1 MSNTTAWVAGFRSA
15 IVSPYEEFRLAEP
28 REFADQTVRQ
38 VLHLAG
44 GGERLRVRLSN
55 RYGRAP
61 LVIGAAR
68 IAVRKNGAEIVAETD
83 SVLRFDGAERV
94 TIPVG
99 NEVISDAVD
108 LGVTAGSDLLLSL
121 YLPEPT
127 GPATHSPRPTEIGYL
142 TPGNAVSRA
151 TLDDAEEVGSRYFVT
166 GVDVLSTAGEP
177 VVVAFGDSWFE
188 GAGTPDGANRRSVDV
203 LNAGLTR
210 GWAVNQGLSGNRLLQ
225 DEAGEH
231 GLARLERDALA
242 VPGVTHVVVNFGIND
257 LVLGDTPATVADLTA
272 GFTELARRV
281 HAAGLP
287 VYANT
292 IGPFAGKIYPGG
304 DAVAAS
310 PLRRA
315 VNEWLRGTD
324 VFDAVFDV
332 ARAVED
338 PERPDYIRP
347 DLDCGDGMHLNEE
360 GARLMGEAM
369 RIPFGD

>member
-1 MSNTTAWVAGFRSA
+1 MSDTNAWVAGFRSA

-61 LVIGAAR
+61 LVVGAAH

-83 SVLRFDGAERV
+83 TALRFGGAERV
-94 TIPVG
+94 TIAAGAEIV
-99 NEVISDAVD
+99 SDAAD
-108 LGVTAGSDLLLSL
+108 LSVGAGSDLLLSL

-127 GPATHSPRPTEIGYL
+127 GPATYSPVPNEIGYV
-142 TPGNAVSRA
+142 TAGNTVSQVSPE
-151 TLDDAEEVGSRYFVT
+151 DVEELGSRYFVT
-166 GVDVLSTAGEP
+166 GIDVPATGEP
-177 VVVAFGDSWFE
+177 IIVAFGDSWFE
-188 GAGTPDGANRRSVDV
+188 GAGGTPGANRRSVDV
-203 LNAGLTR
+203 LNERLPR
-210 GWAVNQGLSGNRLLQ
+210 GWAVNQGLSGNRILV

-231 GLARLERDALA
+231 GLARFERDALA
-242 VPGVTHVVVNFGIND
+242 VPGATHVVVNFGIND
-257 LVLGDTPATVADLTA
+257 LCLGEPLPVADLIA
-272 GFTELARRV
+272 GFTELARRA

-310 PLRRA
+310 PLRRE

-347 DLDCGDGMHLNEE
+347 DLDAGDGMHLNDA
-360 GARLMGEAM
+360 GARLMGETM
-369 RIPFGD
+369 RIPFA